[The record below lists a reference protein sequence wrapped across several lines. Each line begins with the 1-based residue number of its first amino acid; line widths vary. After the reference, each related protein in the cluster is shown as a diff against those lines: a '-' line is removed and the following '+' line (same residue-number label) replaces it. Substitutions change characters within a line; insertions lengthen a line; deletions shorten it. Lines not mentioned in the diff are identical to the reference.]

1 MILTPIDPA
10 QMPRI
15 LAAFE
20 QGLGEDAFARA
31 VFTRIA
37 ATQKYAPGLKAD
49 LHAGRQKAIDL
60 AKRMGI
66 AVRDEDPAVAFSWDG
81 ECIRTRSETS
91 VVFHEIAH
99 WQIAP
104 TERRT
109 LYDFGLGAGPE
120 SGRIAD
126 ANSVACVDNAT
137 KEEEE
142 NLSSLLGILWE
153 VEYDEPAIL
162 AFAEQNWLELPD
174 SAYTPRHFARCLN
187 ELKQRGVL
195 PPSFADQAASDETA
209 AGFTRAA

>member
-1 MILTPIDPA
+1 MILTPINPA
-10 QMPRI
+10 DLPHI
-15 LAAFE
+15 LTTFE
-20 QGLGEDAFARA
+20 QGLGDDAFARA
-31 VFTRIA
+31 VFLRIA
-37 ATQKYAPGLKAD
+37 ETQKYAPGLKAD
-49 LHAGRQKAIDL
+49 LHAGRHKAVAL
-60 AKRMGI
+60 AQRMGI

-81 ECIRTRSETS
+81 ACIRTKSETS

-104 TERRT
+104 AERRA

-120 SGRIAD
+120 SGRVDD
-126 ANSVACVDNAT
+126 ANTASCVDNAT

-174 SAYTPRHFARCLN
+174 STYTPRHFARCLN
-187 ELKQRGVL
+187 ELLQRGVL
-195 PPSFADQAASDETA
+195 PPSFADQAALA
-209 AGFTRAA
+209 LTRAA